1 MDRTSK
7 LFASLRVLGINPKM
21 ETFTERKQVQKLA
34 YLLDKVFGMSFDF
47 SYNWYL
53 HGPYSPEVTKKIFD
67 VIEGREVIRSD
78 PGILQDGDVRKIEQ
92 LKSFLGS
99 DINSSDK
106 LELLVS
112 MHFLMQYSRDSNF
125 ALEDIIAFLKAK
137 KPYFTGEDISDAI
150 NRLRTLDES

>member
-106 LELLVS
+106 L
-112 MHFLMQYSRDSNF
+112 
-125 ALEDIIAFLKAK
+125 
-137 KPYFTGEDISDAI
+137 
-150 NRLRTLDES
+150 